1 MFAIAI
7 TLLAL
12 ELRVPQLPENATLMS
27 LGHALLQ
34 GWPSYL
40 AFVISFGTILV
51 MWINHHQL
59 SRIITVIDHSYLL
72 LNGLLL
78 MCVTAVPFPTALV
91 ATYMTRPG
99 ATLAAAVWC
108 LYFALIAVV
117 YNVLWRYARH
127 NRRLIG
133 AHVPDSMVES
143 IDRRYRFGPLFYVG
157 AAVLALVYV
166 PLSIAANIGLA
177 VLFAVPH
184 RTTRATGPR

>member
-1 MFAIAI
+1 MFAIAV
-7 TLLAL
+7 TLLVL
-12 ELRVPQLPENATLMS
+12 ELRVPQLPENACLMS
-27 LGHALLQ
+27 LGRALLQ

-51 MWINHHQL
+51 MWINHHHL

-99 ATLAAAVWC
+99 AALAAAVWC

-143 IDRRYRFGPLFYVG
+143 IDRRYRFGPLFYEG
-157 AAVLALVYV
+157 AAMLALVYV

-184 RTTRATGPR
+184 RTTRPTGPR